1 MFPYGHPADVLAGSN
16 LLVAVSVGET
26 EAENA
31 LFLNRQVVGNKFVNV
46 RQPFVVCLGVISKF
60 CVVAALKGI
69 RYVAQSFEALVSD
82 ARQQVTFLR
91 VGHQDRLSI
100 EQVFEDVADHILAFL
115 LIVEDGAC
123 HPVHL
128 GIMLHK
134 QPLTFYSF
142 HHVFYCNT
150 HQTLKKLTP
159 FSFFLGFGSKVT
171 KKRTKQLGEARKQV
185 AEGESLNLG

>member
-1 MFPYGHPADVLAGSN
+1 MFPYGYTADTLGSCN
-16 LLVAVSVGET
+16 LLVTVPVGET
-26 EAENA
+26 EAEDA
-31 LFLNRQVVGNKFVNV
+31 LLLSRQVVGNKFVDV
-46 RQPFVVCLGVISKF
+46 RQPLVVSLGVIGKF
-60 CVVAALKGI
+60 SVVAVLKGV

-82 ARQQVTFLR
+82 ARQQVVLLSI
-91 VGHQDRLSI
+91 GYQDRLLMK
-100 EQVFEDVADHILAFL
+100 QVFEDVADHILAFL
-115 LIVEDGAC
+115 LIVEDGTC
-123 HPVHL
+123 HPIHL

-171 KKRTKQLGEARKQV
+171 KKRTTQLGEARKQV